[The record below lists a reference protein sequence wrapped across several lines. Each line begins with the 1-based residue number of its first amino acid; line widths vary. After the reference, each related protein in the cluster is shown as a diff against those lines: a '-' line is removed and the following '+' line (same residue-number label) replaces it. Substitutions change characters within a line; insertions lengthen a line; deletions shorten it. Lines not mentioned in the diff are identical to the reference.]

1 MYIWYCCRNKIWFNK
16 QNQMISVNICK
27 QKSPLITLFELQEH
41 RMSQYWVLKINW
53 DENNINIDLEILL
66 GEMDFMMQ
74 FLSHLQFWRQQQY
87 LLYMNWLG
95 TFWKLASKKP
105 KKVWVRNLWILNYLL
120 PSILW
125 MTYISIIRLCIVIHK
140 GHKRRIHREC
150 VRNSIGRMYGCTV
163 LAKIQKSAI

>member
-1 MYIWYCCRNKIWFNK
+1 MSFKSIEWVSTEFSKSTETKITN
-16 QNQMISVNICK
+16 
-27 QKSPLITLFELQEH
+27 
-41 RMSQYWVLKINW
+41 
-53 DENNINIDLEILL
+53 DNNIDIELL
-66 GEMDFMMQ
+66 LAHLVSKQGEMDFIMQ
-74 FLSHLQFWRQQQY
+74 FLSHLQFWRQQ
-87 LLYMNWLG
+87 LYWLG

>member
-1 MYIWYCCRNKIWFNK
+1 
-16 QNQMISVNICK
+16 
-27 QKSPLITLFELQEH
+27 
-41 RMSQYWVLKINW
+41 MSQYWVLKTKSTETKITN
-53 DENNINIDLEILL
+53 DNNIDLELL
-66 GEMDFMMQ
+66 LAHLVSKQEGEMDFMMQ

-105 KKVWVRNLWILNYLL
+105 KRVWVRNLWILNYLL

>member
-1 MYIWYCCRNKIWFNK
+1 MNK
-16 QNQMISVNICK
+16 
-27 QKSPLITLFELQEH
+27 
-41 RMSQYWVLKINW
+41 
-53 DENNINIDLEILL
+53 IDLEILL
-66 GEMDFMMQ
+66 VHLVSKQEGEMAFIMH

-105 KKVWVRNLWILNYLL
+105 KRVWVRNLWILNYLL

-163 LAKIQKSAI
+163 LAKIQKKCNLGKLESCLVCHKRSVYWRKNIWR